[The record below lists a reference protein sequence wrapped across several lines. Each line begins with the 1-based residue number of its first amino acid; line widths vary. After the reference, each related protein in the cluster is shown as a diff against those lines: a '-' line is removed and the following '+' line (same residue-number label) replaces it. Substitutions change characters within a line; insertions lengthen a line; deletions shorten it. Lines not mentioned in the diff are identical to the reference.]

1 MATGQ
6 QQHAALATAS
16 TQDLLDTI
24 LDRPVSERARV
35 IGVALDKRIGTIEEM
50 LPDFMK
56 GQGARLAKRAQLT
69 FAKNPDLD
77 NCPPDVFIRCVLE
90 AAEFGFAIDGK
101 LAYVVKYKSTYQMQL
116 DYKAIVAVAKRMKT
130 IRDIYADVVYEND
143 HFRAYRKDGESFLIH
158 ERPLGQPRGEKAIGA
173 YAVISLADGQWRYE
187 LMDISELN
195 KVQAAAP
202 SKAGPWSTWT
212 DEQRKKTVVRRS
224 LKMYADDPGVIRLLE
239 LTEDEEIG
247 DVDLPQ
253 KTIESVAAKL
263 SAPPP
268 PAKKSEPATNG
279 NGSDHPPAPS
289 RREIAEQ
296 YDKQEPEK
304 PDETSQLDP
313 LEGIQDRFSSFESRA
328 DAKRLYDE
336 LCGPEPVVE
345 LSDAQ
350 RSLVTGWYE
359 ESCKRIDP
367 PKSKATKQP
376 ALAGTT

>member
-1 MATGQ
+1 MANGQ
-6 QQHAALATAS
+6 QQQQSVAQAS
-16 TQDLLDTI
+16 TQELLDAI

-35 IGVALDKRIGTIEEM
+35 IGVALDNRIPKIEEM

-69 FAKNPDLD
+69 FAKNADLD

-90 AAEFGFAIDGK
+90 AAELGFAIDGK
-101 LAYVVKYKSTYQMQL
+101 LAYVVKYKSQYQMQL

-130 IRDIYADVVYEND
+130 IKDIYADVVYELD

-173 YAVISLADGQWRYE
+173 YAVIILTDGSWRYE
-187 LMDISELN
+187 LMDITELDA
-195 KVQAAAP
+195 VQAKAP
-202 SKAGPWSTWT
+202 AKNGPWG
-212 DEQRKKTVVRRS
+212 DAAVGRNEMRKKTVTRRS

-247 DVDLPQ
+247 DEDSLPP

-268 PAKKSEPATNG
+268 RKPAPAANG

-296 YDKQEPEK
+296 YEQQ

-313 LEGIQDRFSSFESRA
+313 LEGIENRFATFTDRAE
-328 DAKRLYDE
+328 AKRLYDE
-336 LCGPEPVVE
+336 LVGPEPVVD

-359 ESCKRIDP
+359 EACKRIDP
-367 PKSKATKQP
+367 PKSGKAKQP